1 LSDVWFY
8 GSKRRTPERQWLYI
22 VLIIVLVVAS
32 NVVSSTLYT
41 RSADNRVAG
50 LKGEIE
56 SLRYQTQS
64 VSYEVSVLRDS
75 LNLQGGGNA
84 SVNFEL
90 TRLYNQT
97 RRSVVLIE
105 VRVGSGGGQGSG
117 FVYDEQG
124 HIITNNHVVED
135 AEEITVT
142 FIDGTYAT
150 AMVVGR
156 DPYVDLAVIKVDVA
170 DYLLTPVRLGN
181 SSKILV
187 GEQVIALGNPFG
199 LANTMT
205 SGIVSA
211 LSRQM
216 SAPGGYVTVD
226 VIQTDAAIN
235 PGNSGGPLL
244 NIRGEVIG
252 MNTAI
257 IAEVQQFSGVGFA
270 VPSDTMRREIHDLI
284 NEGEYKHPYLGIT
297 GSALT
302 PEIKERMEL
311 EPSTRGTLV
320 VAVVDF
326 SPADHAGLRGGN
338 RDESID
344 GFPIKLGGDIIIG
357 IDGRVVNDFY
367 DLQVYME
374 RYTKPGDTIVVEV
387 IRDNDVI
394 ELPLTLG
401 IRPDN

>member
-1 LSDVWFY
+1 LSDDWFY
-8 GSKRRTPERQWLYI
+8 GSRRRTPERQWLYI
-22 VLIIVLVVAS
+22 VLIIVVVVAS
-32 NVVSSTLYT
+32 NVVSYTLYT

-64 VSYEVSVLRDS
+64 LSYEVSVLRDS

-84 SVNFEL
+84 SVSYGL
-90 TRLYNQT
+90 TRIYNQT

-105 VRVGSGGGQGSG
+105 VRVGSSGGQGSG
-117 FVYDEQG
+117 FVFDKLG

-150 AMVVGR
+150 ATVVGR
-156 DPYVDLAVIKVDVA
+156 DPYVDIAVIKVDVA
-170 DYLLTPVRLGN
+170 DYLLTPVTLGN
-181 SSKILV
+181 SSEILV
-187 GEQVIALGNPFG
+187 GEQVIALWNPFG

-302 PEIKERMEL
+302 PEIKERMDL

-320 VAVVDF
+320 VAVVDNG
-326 SPADHAGLRGGN
+326 PADHAGLRGGN

-367 DLQVYME
+367 DLQVYLE
-374 RYTKPGDTIVVEV
+374 RYKKPGDTIVVEV
-387 IRDNDVI
+387 IRYNDVI
-394 ELPLTLG
+394 EISLTLG
-401 IRPDN
+401 IRPNS

>member
-1 LSDVWFY
+1 LSDEWFY
-8 GSKRRTPERQWLYI
+8 GSRRRTPERQWLYI
-22 VLIIVLVVAS
+22 VLIIVVVVAS
-32 NVVSSTLYT
+32 NVVSYTLYT
-41 RSADNRVAG
+41 RSANNRVSG

-64 VSYEVSVLRDS
+64 LSYEVSILRDS

-84 SVNFEL
+84 SVDYEL
-90 TRLYNQT
+90 TRIYNQT

-105 VRVGSGGGQGSG
+105 VRVGSSGGQGSG
-117 FVYDEQG
+117 FVYDKQG

-150 AMVVGR
+150 ATVVGR
-156 DPYVDLAVIKVDVA
+156 DPYVDIAVIKVDVA

-244 NIRGEVIG
+244 NLRGEVIG

-257 IAEVQQFSGVGFA
+257 IAEIQQFSGVGFA
-270 VPSDTMRREIHDLI
+270 VPSDTMRREINDLI
-284 NEGEYKHPYLGIT
+284 NDGEYQHPYLGIT

-302 PEIKERMEL
+302 PEIKERMEM

-320 VAVVDF
+320 VAVVDE
-326 SPADHAGLRGGN
+326 SPADQAGLRGGN
-338 RDESID
+338 REVSID

-367 DLQVYME
+367 DLQVYLE
-374 RYTKPGDTIVVEV
+374 RYTKPGDTIVIEV

-394 ELPLTLG
+394 ELSLTLG
-401 IRPDN
+401 IRPNS

>member
-1 LSDVWFY
+1 MSDEWFY
-8 GSKRRTPERQWLYI
+8 GSRRRTPERQWLYI
-22 VLIIVLVVAS
+22 VLIIVVVVAS
-32 NVVSSTLYT
+32 NVVSYTLYT

-50 LKGEIE
+50 LKVEIE

-64 VSYEVSVLRDS
+64 LSYEVSVLRDS

-84 SVNFEL
+84 SVNFGL
-90 TRLYNQT
+90 TRIYNQT

-105 VRVGSGGGQGSG
+105 VRVGSSGGQGSG
-117 FVYDEQG
+117 FVFDKLG
-124 HIITNNHVVED
+124 HIITNNHVVEG

-150 AMVVGR
+150 ATVVGR
-156 DPYVDLAVIKVDVA
+156 DPYVDVAVIKVDVA
-170 DYLLTPVRLGN
+170 DYLLTPVSLGN
-181 SSKILV
+181 SSKMLV

-270 VPSDTMRREIHDLI
+270 VPSDTMRREIYDLI
-284 NEGEYKHPYLGIT
+284 NEGEYQHPYLGIT

-302 PEIKERMEL
+302 PEIKERMNL
-311 EPSTRGTLV
+311 EPSIRGTLV
-320 VAVVDF
+320 IAVVDDG
-326 SPADHAGLRGGN
+326 PADQAGLRGGN

-367 DLQVYME
+367 DLQVYLE
-374 RYTKPGDTIVVEV
+374 RYKKPGDTIVVEV
-387 IRDNDVI
+387 IRHNDVI
-394 ELPLTLG
+394 EISLTLG
-401 IRPDN
+401 IRPNS

>member
-1 LSDVWFY
+1 LSDEWFY
-8 GSKRRTPERQWLYI
+8 GSRRRTPERQWLYI
-22 VLIIVLVVAS
+22 VLIIVVVVAS
-32 NVVSSTLYT
+32 NVVSYTLYT

-50 LKGEIE
+50 LRGEIE

-64 VSYEVSVLRDS
+64 LNYEVSVLRDS

-84 SVNFEL
+84 SVNFGL
-90 TRLYNQT
+90 TRIYNQT

-105 VRVGSGGGQGSG
+105 VREGSSGGQGSG
-117 FVYDEQG
+117 FVYDKLG
-124 HIITNNHVVED
+124 HIITNNHVVEG

-150 AMVVGR
+150 ATVVGR

-170 DYLLTPVRLGN
+170 NYLLTPVSLGN
-181 SSKILV
+181 SSKMLV

-284 NEGEYKHPYLGIT
+284 DEGEYQHPYLGIT

-311 EPSTRGTLV
+311 EPSIRGTLV
-320 VAVVDF
+320 IAVVDDG
-326 SPADHAGLRGGN
+326 PADHAGLRGGN

-367 DLQVYME
+367 DLQVYLE
-374 RYTKPGDTIVVEV
+374 RYKKPGDTIVVEV
-387 IRDNDVI
+387 FRYNDVI
-394 ELPLTLG
+394 EISLTLG
-401 IRPDN
+401 IRPNS